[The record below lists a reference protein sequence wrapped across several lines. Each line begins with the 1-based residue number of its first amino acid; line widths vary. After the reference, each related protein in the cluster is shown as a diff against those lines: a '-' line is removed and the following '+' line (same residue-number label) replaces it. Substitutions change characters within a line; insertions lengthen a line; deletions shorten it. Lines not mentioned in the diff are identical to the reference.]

1 VPKADILRCG
11 KERRYSI
18 ASSAMGSTPA
28 GIVRLSAFAVLRLMT
43 NSNLIASNSPD
54 APTSLPDGELLLLVL

>member
-1 VPKADILRCG
+1 M
-11 KERRYSI
+11 E
-18 ASSAMGSTPA
+18 STPA
-28 GIVRLSAFAVLRLMT
+28 GIVRLIFAVLRLMT